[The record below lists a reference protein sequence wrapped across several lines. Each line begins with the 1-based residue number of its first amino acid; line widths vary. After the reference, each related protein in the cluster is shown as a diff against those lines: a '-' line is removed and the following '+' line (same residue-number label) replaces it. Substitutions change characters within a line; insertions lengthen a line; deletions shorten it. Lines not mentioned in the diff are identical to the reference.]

1 MDIAVTY
8 ETDWTAA
15 HAIGVG
21 ILTAASLVW
30 ALVALPL
37 AGWVFVENRSHRSPN
52 RRSALGNWGRGIIW
66 IAASLTAA
74 LTLLTAPGAI
84 MRHLQHHPSVAWVV
98 VPGLL
103 IAGALAWFTLSS
115 PIQQSA
121 GFWSLIPAG
130 LLTVGV
136 LVGWGLDALT
146 RAAASLPMSV
156 GGLVLLLL
164 GGLIWL
170 ILYARRA

>member
-21 ILTAASLVW
+21 ILTAASLAW

-37 AGWVFVENRSHRSPN
+37 AGWAFVENRSRRSPN
-52 RRSALGNWGRGIIW
+52 RRSTLGNWVREIIW

-98 VPGLL
+98 VPGLM
-103 IAGALAWFTLSS
+103 IAGALAWFALSS

-121 GFWSLIPAG
+121 GYWSLLPAG

-136 LVGWGLDALT
+136 LGGWIIDALT
-146 RAAASLPMSV
+146 RAAASLPMSL
-156 GGLVLLLL
+156 GGFVLLLCA
-164 GGLIWL
+164 GLIGL
-170 ILYARRA
+170 FLYARRA

>member
-37 AGWVFVENRSHRSPN
+37 AGWAFVENHYHRSPN
-52 RRSALGNWGRGIIW
+52 RRSTLGNWVRGIIW
-66 IAASLTAA
+66 IAASLTAT
-74 LTLLTAPGAI
+74 LTLLSAPGAI
-84 MRHLQHHPSVAWVV
+84 MRHLPHHSSVAWVV

-103 IAGALAWFTLSS
+103 IAGALAWIALSS
-115 PIQQSA
+115 PIQQPA
-121 GFWSLIPAG
+121 GYWSLIPAG

-136 LVGWGLDALT
+136 LGGWIIDALT
-146 RAAASLPMSV
+146 RAAASLPMSL
-156 GGLVLLLL
+156 GGFVLLLL
-164 GGLIWL
+164 AGLVWL
-170 ILYARRA
+170 ILCARRA